1 MIPKRNALITGAT
14 GAIGF
19 EIAKVLLKHEYN
31 LFISGTNSIKLSN
44 NIEYLRNVGPGEVFG
59 TLCDLKHTEN
69 VYSLISAANEKY
81 KIFDVLVNSA
91 GIFPQKSFLDISDL
105 EINSIFNVNILSPFI
120 ITREIAKEMKKK
132 NWGRIVNIGSSSSY
146 SGFSGGSLYCATKH
160 ALLGFSRALHE
171 ELKHHNIRSFCIS
184 PSSTKSKMGEDT
196 IGQDYTTFL
205 DASDIAKYVAFA
217 ISFDSNIVTEEI
229 FLKRMIVK

>member
-1 MIPKRNALITGAT
+1 MALANNGC
-14 GAIGF
+14 
-19 EIAKVLLKHEYN
+19 N
-31 LFISGTNSIKLSN
+31 LFLTAN
-44 NIEYLRNVGPGEVFG
+44 NEERLQGV
-59 TLCDLKHTEN
+59 EN
-69 VYSLISAANEKY
+69 VFLNRDIKVSSCAGDLASKDDVY
-81 KIFDVLVNSA
+81 KIIDSANKAFDNIDILINSA
-91 GIFPQKSFLDISDL
+91 GIFPNSSLFDSDDEAL
-105 EINSIFNVNILSPFI
+105 EKIFSINYRSAFIFA
-120 ITREIAKEMKKK
+120 REFAKKMVSNE
-132 NWGRIVNIGSSSSY
+132 WGRIVNIGSSSSY

-196 IGQDYTTFL
+196 IGQDYSTFL

-229 FLKRMIVK
+229 LLKRMTVK